1 MAEQTV
7 NPLNQLTYALLAN
20 DFEHLSRI
28 LLKLHPAE
36 IAHIF
41 EALTTS
47 QRELAWPYVAPEHE
61 GEILLHLNDEVRS
74 SLIDSMNSEQLIA
87 ATETLEA
94 DELADIL
101 PEMPQEVINELL
113 MSMEHQERIRL
124 ESVLSFDEDSA
135 GGLMDL
141 NTVVVRADIE
151 LDVVSR
157 YLRFKGELPSGT
169 DNLFVVDREGHYLGL
184 LPLTSLVTN
193 KQDLKV
199 SDLIKTDV
207 DAILASM
214 PANEV
219 AHIFEQRDLISA
231 PVVDNDNKLL
241 GRITIDDIVDV
252 IRDESDHSFMSM
264 AGLNEE
270 HDMFAPV
277 LTSTRK
283 RTLWLGINLLTAF
296 LASWVIGHF
305 TLALEKIV
313 ALAILM
319 PIVASMGGIAG
330 NQTLTLV
337 IRGIALGQVSEI
349 NSKRLLQKELL
360 VGIANG
366 VIWSIVVA
374 VIVGAWFNFP
384 ELSLIIAFAM
394 MITLVFAA
402 AAGAVIPLTLN
413 KIGADPALAGGVV
426 LTTITD
432 IVGFLAFL
440 GIATIYLI

>member
-1 MAEQTV
+1 MAEQSI
-7 NPLNQLTYALLAN
+7 NSLNQLTYALLAN
-20 DFEHLSRI
+20 DFEHVSRI
-28 LLKLHPAE
+28 LQKLHPAE

-47 QRELAWPYVAPEHE
+47 QREIAWPYVAPEQE

-74 SLIDSMNSEQLIA
+74 SLIDNMDSNQLIA
-87 ATETLEA
+87 ATETLET

-113 MSMEHQERIRL
+113 MSMEYQERTLL
-124 ESVLSFDEDSA
+124 ESVLLYDENTA

-141 NTVVVRADIE
+141 NTVVVRADIT

-157 YLRFKGELPSGT
+157 YLRLRNELPSGT
-169 DNLFVVDREGHYLGL
+169 DNLFIVNRNGTYLGMLSLIDL
-184 LPLTSLVTN
+184 LTN
-193 KQDLKV
+193 QANLGV

-207 DAILASM
+207 EAIPASM
-214 PANEV
+214 SAKEV
-219 AHIFEQRDLISA
+219 ALKFEQLDLISA
-231 PVVDNDNKLL
+231 PVVDENNKLV

-305 TLALEKIV
+305 SIALEKIV

-330 NQTLTLV
+330 SQTLTLV

-360 VGIANG
+360 VGLSNG

-374 VIVGAWFNFP
+374 IIVGAWFDFP

-394 MITLVFAA
+394 MITLFFAA
-402 AAGAVIPLTLN
+402 AAGALIPITLN
-413 KIGADPALAGGVV
+413 KIGADPALAGGVL

-432 IVGFLAFL
+432 IVGFLTFL

>member
-1 MAEQTV
+1 MSEQPK
-7 NPLNQLTYALLAN
+7 NSLNQLTYALLAN
-20 DFEHLSRI
+20 DYEHVSRI
-28 LLKLHPAE
+28 LQKLHPAE

-74 SLIDSMNSEQLIA
+74 SLIETMDSEQLIA
-87 ATETLEA
+87 ATETLDP

-124 ESVLSFDEDSA
+124 ESVLSYDEDSA

-141 NTVVVRADIE
+141 NTVVVRADIN
-151 LDVVSR
+151 LDVVLR
-157 YLRFKGELPSGT
+157 YLRLRNELPSGT
-169 DNLFVVDREGHYLGL
+169 DNLFVVNRDGKYLGL
-184 LPLTSLVTN
+184 LPLIDLLTN
-193 KQDLKV
+193 KPDLKV
-199 SDLIKTDV
+199 SDLLKTDV
-207 DAILASM
+207 DAIPASM

-219 AHIFEQRDLISA
+219 ALIFEQRDLISA
-231 PVVDNDNKLL
+231 PVVDSGNKLL

-283 RTLWLGINLLTAF
+283 RTLWLGINLLTAI

-305 TLALEKIV
+305 TVALEKIV

-330 NQTLTLV
+330 SQTLTLV
-337 IRGIALGQVSEI
+337 IRGLALGQVSEI

-360 VGIANG
+360 VGISNG

-374 VIVGAWFNFP
+374 IIVGVWFDFP
-384 ELSLIIAFAM
+384 QLSFIIAFAM
-394 MITLVFAA
+394 MITLVLAA
-402 AAGAVIPLTLN
+402 AAGAIIPLFLN

-432 IVGFLAFL
+432 IVGFFAFL
-440 GIATIYLI
+440 GIATLYLI

>member
-1 MAEQTV
+1 MAEQSI
-7 NPLNQLTYALLAN
+7 NSLNQLTHALLAN
-20 DFEHLSRI
+20 DYEHVSRI
-28 LLKLHPAE
+28 LQKLHSAE

-47 QRELAWPYVAPEHE
+47 QREVAWPYVAPEQE

-74 SLIDSMNSEQLIA
+74 SLIDNMDSNQLIA
-87 ATETLEA
+87 ATETLDA

-113 MSMEHQERIRL
+113 MSMEHQERTLL
-124 ESVLSFDEDSA
+124 ESVLLYDENTA

-141 NTVVVRADIE
+141 NTVVVRADIT

-157 YLRFKGELPSGT
+157 YLRLRNKLPSGT
-169 DNLFVVDREGHYLGL
+169 DNLFVVNRNGTYLGN
-184 LPLTSLVTN
+184 LPLIELLTN
-193 KQDLKV
+193 KPDLKV
-199 SDLIKTDV
+199 SDLIKTDNE
-207 DAILASM
+207 AILASM

-219 AHIFEQRDLISA
+219 ALKFEQLDLISA
-231 PVVDNDNKLL
+231 PVVDDDNKLL

-264 AGLNEE
+264 AGLNED

-305 TLALEKIV
+305 SVALEKIV

-330 NQTLTLV
+330 SQTLTLV
-337 IRGIALGQVSEI
+337 IRGIALGQVGEI

-366 VIWSIVVA
+366 VIWSVVVA
-374 VIVGAWFNFP
+374 IIVGAWFDFP

-402 AAGAVIPLTLN
+402 AAGAIIPITLN
-413 KIGADPALAGGVV
+413 KVGADPALAGGVL

-432 IVGFLAFL
+432 IVGFLTFL

>member
-1 MAEQTV
+1 MTEQPINT
-7 NPLNQLTYALLAN
+7 LNQLSYALLAN
-20 DFEHLSRI
+20 DFEHVSRI
-28 LLKLHPAE
+28 LQKLHPAE

-41 EALTTS
+41 EALTTT
-47 QRELAWPYVAPEHE
+47 QREIAWPYISPDQE
-61 GEILLHLNDEVRS
+61 GEVLLHLNDEVRS
-74 SLIDSMNSEQLIA
+74 SLIDSMDSEQLIA

-113 MSMEHQERIRL
+113 MSMEHQERARL
-124 ESVLSFDEDSA
+124 ESVLSYDENSA

-141 NTVVVRADIE
+141 NTVVVRADIN

-157 YLRFKGELPSGT
+157 YLRLRSKLPNGT
-169 DNLFVVDREGHYLGL
+169 DNLFVVNRKGEYLGILRLIDL
-184 LPLTSLVTN
+184 LTN
-193 KQDLKV
+193 KPELKV
-199 SDLIKTDV
+199 SDLINTDI

-219 AHIFEQRDLISA
+219 ALKFEQRDLISA
-231 PVVDNDNKLL
+231 PVVDNNNILL

-283 RTLWLGINLLTAF
+283 RTIWLGINLLTAF
-296 LASWVIGHF
+296 LASWVIAHF
-305 TLALEKIV
+305 AVALEKIV

-330 NQTLTLV
+330 SQTLTLV

-374 VIVGAWFNFP
+374 IIVGAWFNFP
-384 ELSLIIAFAM
+384 ELSIIIAIAM

-402 AAGAVIPLTLN
+402 AAGAIIPLTLN

-432 IVGFLAFL
+432 IVGFFAFL
-440 GIATIYLI
+440 GIATLYLI

>member
-1 MAEQTV
+1 MPEQTI
-7 NPLNQLTYALLAN
+7 NSLNQLTYALLAN
-20 DFEHLSRI
+20 DYEHVTRI
-28 LLKLHPAE
+28 LQKLHPAE

-47 QRELAWPYVAPEHE
+47 QREIAWPYVAAEHE
-61 GEILLHLNDEVRS
+61 GEVLLHLNNDVRS
-74 SLIDSMNSEQLIA
+74 SLIDTMDSEQLIA

-101 PEMPQEVINELL
+101 PVMPQEVINELL

-124 ESVLSFDEDSA
+124 ESVLSYNEDSA

-141 NTVVVRADIE
+141 NTVVVRADIN

-157 YLRFKGELPSGT
+157 YLRLRSELPSGT
-169 DNLFVVDREGHYLGL
+169 DNLFVVDRNGLYLGL
-184 LPLTSLVTN
+184 LPLIDLLTN
-193 KQDLKV
+193 QPSLKV

-219 AHIFEQRDLISA
+219 AQIFEQRDLISA
-231 PVVDNDNKLL
+231 PVVDSSNKLL

-270 HDMFAPV
+270 HDLFAPV

-283 RTLWLGINLLTAF
+283 RTLWLGINLLTAL

-305 TLALEKIV
+305 AVALEKIV

-330 NQTLTLV
+330 SQTLTLV
-337 IRGIALGQVSEI
+337 IRGLALGQVSEI
-349 NSKRLLQKELL
+349 NSKQLLRKELL
-360 VGIANG
+360 VGISNG
-366 VIWSIVVA
+366 VIWSIVTAIV
-374 VIVGAWFNFP
+374 VGAWFNFP
-384 ELSLIIAFAM
+384 QLSLIIAFSM
-394 MITLVFAA
+394 LITLVFAA
-402 AAGAVIPLTLN
+402 TAGALIPITLN

-432 IVGFLAFL
+432 IVGFLSFL

>member
-1 MAEQTV
+1 MAEQPI
-7 NPLNQLTYALLAN
+7 NSLNQLTYALLAN
-20 DFEHLSRI
+20 DYEHVSRI
-28 LLKLHPAE
+28 LQKLHPAE

-74 SLIDSMNSEQLIA
+74 SLIDTMDSEQLIA
-87 ATETLEA
+87 ATEKLDA

-113 MSMEHQERIRL
+113 MSMEHQERTRL
-124 ESVLSFDEDSA
+124 ESVLSYDEDSA

-141 NTVVVRADIE
+141 NTVVVRADIN

-157 YLRFKGELPSGT
+157 YLRLRSELPSGT
-169 DNLFVVDREGHYLGL
+169 DTLFIVDRQGKYLGL
-184 LPLTSLVTN
+184 LPLIDLLTN
-193 KQDLKV
+193 QPDLKV

-219 AHIFEQRDLISA
+219 ALIFEQRDLISA
-231 PVVDNDNKLL
+231 PVVDDDNKLL

-264 AGLNEE
+264 AGLNED

-277 LTSTRK
+277 LISTRK
-283 RTLWLGINLLTAF
+283 RTLWLGINLLTAL
-296 LASWVIGHF
+296 LASWVISHF
-305 TLALEKIV
+305 AIALEKIV

-330 NQTLTLV
+330 SQTLTLV
-337 IRGIALGQVSEI
+337 IRGMALGQVSDI

-360 VGIANG
+360 VGISNG
-366 VIWSIVVA
+366 IIWSIVVA
-374 VIVGAWFNFP
+374 IIVGVWFNFP
-384 ELSLIIAFAM
+384 QLSLIIAFAM
-394 MITLVFAA
+394 LTTLVFAA
-402 AAGAVIPLTLN
+402 AAGAIIPLFLE
-413 KIGADPALAGGVV
+413 KVGADPALAGGVL

-432 IVGFLAFL
+432 IVGFLTFL
-440 GIATIYLI
+440 GVATLYLI

>member
-1 MAEQTV
+1 MAEQPI
-7 NPLNQLTYALLAN
+7 NSLNQLTYALLAN
-20 DFEHLSRI
+20 DYEHVTRI
-28 LLKLHPAE
+28 LQKLHPAE

-47 QRELAWPYVAPEHE
+47 QRELAWPYVAHEHE

-74 SLIDSMNSEQLIA
+74 NLIDTMDSKQLIA

-113 MSMEHQERIRL
+113 MSMEDQERSRL
-124 ESVLSFDEDSA
+124 ESVLSYDEDSA

-141 NTVVVRADIE
+141 NTVVVRADIN

-157 YLRFKGELPSGT
+157 YLRLRSELPNGT
-169 DNLFVVDREGHYLGL
+169 DNLFVVDRVGIYLGT
-184 LPLTSLVTN
+184 LPLIDLLTN
-193 KQDLKV
+193 QPDLKV

-219 AHIFEQRDLISA
+219 ALIFEQRDLISA
-231 PVVDNDNKLL
+231 PVVDSENKLL

-264 AGLNEE
+264 AGLHEDN
-270 HDMFAPV
+270 DMFAPV

-296 LASWVIGHF
+296 LASWVIAHF
-305 TLALEKIV
+305 TVALEKIV

-330 NQTLTLV
+330 SQTLTLV
-337 IRGIALGQVSEI
+337 IRGLALGQVSEI

-360 VGIANG
+360 IGISNG
-366 VIWSIVVA
+366 IIWSLVVA
-374 VIVGAWFNFP
+374 VIVGIWFDFP
-384 ELSLIIAFAM
+384 QLSLIIAFAM
-394 MITLVFAA
+394 MITLVLAA
-402 AAGAVIPLTLN
+402 AAGAIIPIALN

-432 IVGFLAFL
+432 IVGFFTFL

>member
-1 MAEQTV
+1 MPEQSI
-7 NPLNQLTYALLAN
+7 NSLNQLTYALLAN
-20 DFEHLSRI
+20 DYEHVSRI
-28 LLKLHPAE
+28 LQKLHPAE

-47 QRELAWPYVAPEHE
+47 QRETAWPYVAPEQE

-74 SLIDSMNSEQLIA
+74 SLIDNMDSNQLIA
-87 ATETLEA
+87 ATETLKT

-113 MSMEHQERIRL
+113 MSMEHQERTLL
-124 ESVLSFDEDSA
+124 ESVLLYDENTA

-141 NTVVVRADIE
+141 NTVVVRADIT

-157 YLRFKGELPSGT
+157 YLRLRNELPSGT
-169 DNLFVVDREGHYLGL
+169 DNLFVVNRNGTYLGMLSLIDL
-184 LPLTSLVTN
+184 LTN
-193 KQDLKV
+193 QANLEV

-207 DAILASM
+207 EAMPASM
-214 PANEV
+214 PAKEV
-219 AHIFEQRDLISA
+219 ALKFEQLDLISA
-231 PVVDNDNKLL
+231 PVVDDNNKLV

-305 TLALEKIV
+305 SIALEKIV

-330 NQTLTLV
+330 SQTLTLV

-360 VGIANG
+360 VGISNG

-374 VIVGAWFNFP
+374 IIVGAWFDFP

-394 MITLVFAA
+394 MITLFFAA
-402 AAGAVIPLTLN
+402 AAGALIPITLN
-413 KIGADPALAGGVV
+413 KIGADPALAGGVL

-432 IVGFLAFL
+432 IVGFLTFL
-440 GIATIYLI
+440 GLATLYLI

>member
-1 MAEQTV
+1 MTEQPI
-7 NPLNQLTYALLAN
+7 NSLNQLTYALLAN
-20 DFEHLSRI
+20 DYEHVSRV
-28 LLKLHPAE
+28 LQKLHPAE

-41 EALTTS
+41 EALTTT
-47 QRELAWPYVAPEHE
+47 QREIAWPYVSPEHE
-61 GEILLHLNDEVRS
+61 GEVLLHLNDEVRS
-74 SLIDSMNSEQLIA
+74 SLIDTMDSDQLIA
-87 ATETLEA
+87 ATEKLEA

-113 MSMEHQERIRL
+113 MSMEHQERSRL
-124 ESVLSFDEDSA
+124 ESVLSYDENSA

-141 NTVVVRADIE
+141 NTVVIRADIN

-157 YLRFKGELPSGT
+157 YLRLRSELPRGT
-169 DNLFVVDREGHYLGL
+169 DNLFVVNRKGEYLGIL
-184 LPLTSLVTN
+184 RLIDLVTN
-193 KQDLKV
+193 KPQLKV
-199 SDLIKTDV
+199 SDLINTDINP
-207 DAILASM
+207 ILAST

-219 AHIFEQRDLISA
+219 ALKFEQRDLISA
-231 PVVDNDNKLL
+231 PVVDNNNILL

-283 RTLWLGINLLTAF
+283 RTIWLGINLLTAF
-296 LASWVIGHF
+296 LASWVIAHF
-305 TLALEKIV
+305 AIALEKIV

-330 NQTLTLV
+330 SQTLTLV

-349 NSKRLLQKELL
+349 NFKRLLQKELL

-374 VIVGAWFNFP
+374 IIVGAWFNFP
-384 ELSLIIAFAM
+384 ELSIIIAIAM

-402 AAGAVIPLTLN
+402 AAGAIIPLTLN

-432 IVGFLAFL
+432 IVGFFAFL
-440 GIATIYLI
+440 GIATLYLI